1 MSDKIQLIAMR
12 MRDLREISGMSAE
25 EVAEKSGVNVDVY
38 KEYESGSRDFSFSH
52 LFNIAETLGVDISDL
67 LTGESPRLR
76 GYELTFQNAKLVP
89 SIFNTLFYVI
99 VGTLGGLVITG
110 MAAFVLSRK
119 NFMLKNIIM
128 KLIMFTMFF
137 SGGIIPLFFV
147 VRQIG
152 IYDTRWAFLL
162 PWIMSAYNM
171 IIMRTFFL
179 GIPESLEESA
189 TLDGATDLQIFFKI
203 YVPLSTAVIAVIA
216 MYYGVA
222 WWNSW
227 YQSLVFQ
234 PSNSLW
240 PLQMILREVL
250 ITNTKSATTDVTS
263 MAEESYTRELVKY
276 CTVVVSTV
284 PILIIYPFLQRYFV
298 KGVMIGAVKG

>member
-1 MSDKIQLIAMR
+1 MSKQVGRKPSSYIADAIIVIIMLAL
-12 MRDLREISGMSAE
+12 MFIT
-25 EVAEKSGVNVDVY
+25 VY
-38 KEYESGSRDFSFSH
+38 PLLYTVFASFSD
-52 LFNIAETLGVDISDL
+52 AKQL
-67 LTGESPRLR
+67 LKLEGPMWWPLEPFTLR

-171 IIMRTFFL
+171 IIMRTFFM

>member
-1 MSDKIQLIAMR
+1 MSKQIGRKPSAYIA
-12 MRDLREISGMSAE
+12 
-25 EVAEKSGVNVDVY
+25 DVIIIIVMLALMFITVY
-38 KEYESGSRDFSFSH
+38 PLLYTLFASFSD
-52 LFNIAETLGVDISDL
+52 AKL
-67 LTGESPRLR
+67 LLKLEGPLWWPLAPYTLR
-76 GYELTFQNAKLVP
+76 GYELTFQNAKLIP

-99 VGTLGGLVITG
+99 VGTLIGLVITG

-171 IIMRTFFL
+171 IIMRTFFM

-234 PSNSLW
+234 PSNTLW

-250 ITNTKSATTDVTS
+250 ITNTKAATTDVTS

-284 PILIIYPFLQRYFV
+284 PILVIYPFLQRYFV

>member
-1 MSDKIQLIAMR
+1 MSKPIGRKPTELIA
-12 MRDLREISGMSAE
+12 
-25 EVAEKSGVNVDVY
+25 DVIIIIAMLALMFITVY
-38 KEYESGSRDFSFSH
+38 PLLYTLFASFSD
-52 LFNIAETLGVDISDL
+52 AKSL
-67 LTGESPRLR
+67 LKVEGPLWGPLQPYTLR
-76 GYELTFQNAKLVP
+76 GYELTFQNAKLGV
-89 SIFNTLFYVI
+89 SVLNTLFYVI
-99 VGTLGGLVITG
+99 VGTFMGLIITG

-147 VRQIG
+147 VRNIG

-162 PWIMSAYNM
+162 PWAMSAYNM

-189 TLDGATDLQIFFKI
+189 TLDGATDLQIFFRI

-234 PSNSLW
+234 PTSTLW

-284 PILIIYPFLQRYFV
+284 PILVIYPFLQRYFV

>member
-1 MSDKIQLIAMR
+1 MSKQVGRKPSSYITDAIIVIIMLALMFIT
-12 MRDLREISGMSAE
+12 
-25 EVAEKSGVNVDVY
+25 VY
-38 KEYESGSRDFSFSH
+38 PLLYTVFASFSD
-52 LFNIAETLGVDISDL
+52 AKQL
-67 LTGESPRLR
+67 LKLEGPMWWPLEPFTLR

-298 KGVMIGAVKG
+298 KGVMLGSLKE

>member
-1 MSDKIQLIAMR
+1 MSKPIGRKPTELIA
-12 MRDLREISGMSAE
+12 
-25 EVAEKSGVNVDVY
+25 DVIIIIAMLALMFITVY
-38 KEYESGSRDFSFSH
+38 PLLYTLFASFSD
-52 LFNIAETLGVDISDL
+52 AKSL
-67 LTGESPRLR
+67 LKVEGPLWGPLQPYTLR
-76 GYELTFQNAKLVP
+76 GYELTFQNAKLGV
-89 SIFNTLFYVI
+89 SVLNTLFYVL
-99 VGTLGGLVITG
+99 VGTFMGLIITG

-147 VRQIG
+147 VRNIG

-162 PWIMSAYNM
+162 PWAMSAYNM

-189 TLDGATDLQIFFKI
+189 TLDGATDLQIFFRI

-234 PSNSLW
+234 PTSTLW

-284 PILIIYPFLQRYFV
+284 PILVIYPFLQRYFV

>member
-1 MSDKIQLIAMR
+1 MS
-12 MRDLREISGMSAE
+12 
-25 EVAEKSGVNVDVY
+25 V
-38 KEYESGSRDFSFSH
+38 H
-52 LFNIAETLGVDISDL
+52 
-67 LTGESPRLR
+67 
-76 GYELTFQNAKLVP
+76 
-89 SIFNTLFYVI
+89 NTLFYVL
-99 VGTLGGLVITG
+99 VGTFMGLIITG

-147 VRQIG
+147 VRNIG

-162 PWIMSAYNM
+162 PWAMSAYNM

-189 TLDGATDLQIFFKI
+189 TLDGATDLQIFFRI

-234 PSNSLW
+234 PTSTLW

-284 PILIIYPFLQRYFV
+284 PILVIYPFLQRYFV

>member
-1 MSDKIQLIAMR
+1 MSKQVGRKPSSYITDAIIVIIMLALMFIT
-12 MRDLREISGMSAE
+12 
-25 EVAEKSGVNVDVY
+25 VY
-38 KEYESGSRDFSFSH
+38 PLLDTVCASFSD
-52 LFNIAETLGVDISDL
+52 AKQL
-67 LTGESPRLR
+67 LKLEGPMWWPLEPFTLR

-222 WWNSW
+222 WRNSW

-240 PLQMILREVL
+240 PLQMVLREVL

>member
-1 MSDKIQLIAMR
+1 MSKPIGRKPTEMIADVIIIIAMLAL
-12 MRDLREISGMSAE
+12 MFIT
-25 EVAEKSGVNVDVY
+25 VY
-38 KEYESGSRDFSFSH
+38 PLLYTLFASFSD
-52 LFNIAETLGVDISDL
+52 AKSL
-67 LTGESPRLR
+67 LKVEGPLWGPLPPYTLR
-76 GYELTFQNAKLVP
+76 GYELTFQNAKLGV
-89 SIFNTLFYVI
+89 SVLNTLFYVL
-99 VGTLGGLVITG
+99 VGTFMGLIITG

-147 VRQIG
+147 VRNIG

-162 PWIMSAYNM
+162 PWAMSAYNM

-189 TLDGATDLQIFFKI
+189 TLDGATDLQIFFRI

-234 PSNSLW
+234 PTNTLW

-284 PILIIYPFLQRYFV
+284 PILVIYPFLQRYFV

>member
-1 MSDKIQLIAMR
+1 MSKPIGRKPTELIA
-12 MRDLREISGMSAE
+12 
-25 EVAEKSGVNVDVY
+25 DVIIIIAMLALMFITVY
-38 KEYESGSRDFSFSH
+38 PLLYTLFASFSD
-52 LFNIAETLGVDISDL
+52 AKGL
-67 LTGESPRLR
+67 LKFEGPLWGPLKPYTLR
-76 GYELTFQNAKLVP
+76 GYELTFQNAKLGV
-89 SIFNTLFYVI
+89 SVLNTLFYVI
-99 VGTLGGLVITG
+99 VGTFMGLIITG

-147 VRQIG
+147 VRNIG

-162 PWIMSAYNM
+162 PWAMSAYNM

-189 TLDGATDLQIFFKI
+189 TLDGATDLQIFFRI

-234 PSNSLW
+234 PTSTLW

-284 PILIIYPFLQRYFV
+284 PILVIYPFLQRYFV
-298 KGVMIGAVKG
+298 KGVMVGSIKG

>member
-1 MSDKIQLIAMR
+1 MSKPIGRKPTELIA
-12 MRDLREISGMSAE
+12 
-25 EVAEKSGVNVDVY
+25 DVIIIIAMLALMFITVY
-38 KEYESGSRDFSFSH
+38 PLLYTLFASFSD
-52 LFNIAETLGVDISDL
+52 AKGL
-67 LTGESPRLR
+67 LKFEGPLWGPLKPYTLR
-76 GYELTFQNAKLVP
+76 GYELTFQNAKLGV
-89 SIFNTLFYVI
+89 SVLNTLFSVI
-99 VGTLGGLVITG
+99 VGTFMGLIITG

-147 VRQIG
+147 VRNIG

-162 PWIMSAYNM
+162 PWAMSAYNM

-189 TLDGATDLQIFFKI
+189 TLDGATDLQIFFRI

-234 PSNSLW
+234 PTSTLW

-284 PILIIYPFLQRYFV
+284 PILVIYPFLQRSFV

>member
-1 MSDKIQLIAMR
+1 MAKQIGRTTSERI
-12 MRDLREISGMSAE
+12 
-25 EVAEKSGVNVDVY
+25 VDVIIIVAMTALMFITVY
-38 KEYESGSRDFSFSH
+38 PLLYTLFASFSDAKK
-52 LFNIAETLGVDISDL
+52 LLNVTGPLWWPIAPYTLQ
-67 LTGESPRLR
+67 
-76 GYELTFQNAKLVP
+76 GYQLTFSNAKLASSVW
-89 SIFNTLFYVI
+89 NTIWYVLI
-99 VGTLGGLVITG
+99 GTAGGLLITG

-147 VRQIG
+147 VKNIG
-152 IYDTRWAFLL
+152 IYNTRWAFIL
-162 PWIMSAYNM
+162 PWAMSAYNM

-189 TLDGATDLQIFFKI
+189 LLDGATDLQIFFRI

-227 YQSLVFQ
+227 YQSLIFQ
-234 PSNSLW
+234 PDNKLW

-250 ITNTKSATTDVTS
+250 ITNTKTSTVDVTT
-263 MAEESYTRELVKY
+263 MAEEAYYRELVKY
-276 CTVVVSTV
+276 CTVIVATV
-284 PILIIYPFLQRYFV
+284 PILVIYPFLQRYFV

>member
-1 MSDKIQLIAMR
+1 MSKQVGRKPSSYIADAIIVIIMLAL
-12 MRDLREISGMSAE
+12 MFIT
-25 EVAEKSGVNVDVY
+25 VY
-38 KEYESGSRDFSFSH
+38 PLLYTVFASFSD
-52 LFNIAETLGVDISDL
+52 AKQL
-67 LTGESPRLR
+67 LKLEGPMWWPLEPFTLR

-240 PLQMILREVL
+240 PLQMVLREVL

>member
-1 MSDKIQLIAMR
+1 MSKQVGRKPSSYITDAIIVIIMLALMFIT
-12 MRDLREISGMSAE
+12 
-25 EVAEKSGVNVDVY
+25 VY
-38 KEYESGSRDFSFSH
+38 PLLYTVFASFSD
-52 LFNIAETLGVDISDL
+52 AKQL
-67 LTGESPRLR
+67 LKLEGPMWWPLEPFTLR

-99 VGTLGGLVITG
+99 VGTLAGLVITG

-171 IIMRTFFL
+171 IIMRTFFM

>member
-1 MSDKIQLIAMR
+1 MSKPIGRKPTEIIADVIIIIAMLAL
-12 MRDLREISGMSAE
+12 MFIT
-25 EVAEKSGVNVDVY
+25 VY
-38 KEYESGSRDFSFSH
+38 PLLYTLFASFSD
-52 LFNIAETLGVDISDL
+52 AKGL
-67 LTGESPRLR
+67 LKFEGPLWGPLKPYTLR
-76 GYELTFQNAKLVP
+76 GYELTFQNAKLGV
-89 SIFNTLFYVI
+89 SVLNTLFYVI
-99 VGTLGGLVITG
+99 VGTFMGLIITG

-147 VRQIG
+147 VRNIG

-162 PWIMSAYNM
+162 PWAMSAYNM

-189 TLDGATDLQIFFKI
+189 TLDGATDLQIFFRI

-234 PSNSLW
+234 PTSTLW

-284 PILIIYPFLQRYFV
+284 PILVIYPFLQRYFV

>member
-1 MSDKIQLIAMR
+1 MSKQVGRKPSSYIADAIIVIIMLAL
-12 MRDLREISGMSAE
+12 MFIT
-25 EVAEKSGVNVDVY
+25 VY
-38 KEYESGSRDFSFSH
+38 PLLYTVFASFSD
-52 LFNIAETLGVDISDL
+52 AKQL
-67 LTGESPRLR
+67 LKLEGPMWWPLEPFTLR

-189 TLDGATDLQIFFKI
+189 TLDGATDLQIFFQI

-240 PLQMILREVL
+240 PLQMVLREVL

>member
-1 MSDKIQLIAMR
+1 MSKQVGRKPSSYIADAIIVIIMLAL
-12 MRDLREISGMSAE
+12 MFIT
-25 EVAEKSGVNVDVY
+25 VY
-38 KEYESGSRDFSFSH
+38 PLLYTVFASFSD
-52 LFNIAETLGVDISDL
+52 AKQL
-67 LTGESPRLR
+67 LKLEGPMWWPLEPFTLR

-99 VGTLGGLVITG
+99 VGTLAGLVITG

-240 PLQMILREVL
+240 PLQMVLREVL

>member
-1 MSDKIQLIAMR
+1 MSKQVGRKPSSYIADAIIVIIMLAL
-12 MRDLREISGMSAE
+12 MFIT
-25 EVAEKSGVNVDVY
+25 VY
-38 KEYESGSRDFSFSH
+38 PLLYTVFASFSD
-52 LFNIAETLGVDISDL
+52 AKQL
-67 LTGESPRLR
+67 LKLEGPMWWPLEPFTLR

-99 VGTLGGLVITG
+99 IGTLGGLVITG

-189 TLDGATDLQIFFKI
+189 TLDGATDLQIFFQI

>member
-1 MSDKIQLIAMR
+1 MSKQVGRKPSSYIADAIIVIIMLAL
-12 MRDLREISGMSAE
+12 MFIT
-25 EVAEKSGVNVDVY
+25 VY
-38 KEYESGSRDFSFSH
+38 PLLYTVFASFSD
-52 LFNIAETLGVDISDL
+52 AKQL
-67 LTGESPRLR
+67 LKLEGPMWWPLEPFTLR

-119 NFMLKNIIM
+119 NFMLKNVIM

-240 PLQMILREVL
+240 PLQMVLREVL

>member
-1 MSDKIQLIAMR
+1 MSKQVGRKPSSYITDAIIVIIMLALMFIT
-12 MRDLREISGMSAE
+12 
-25 EVAEKSGVNVDVY
+25 VY
-38 KEYESGSRDFSFSH
+38 PLLYTVFASFSD
-52 LFNIAETLGVDISDL
+52 AKQL
-67 LTGESPRLR
+67 LKLEGPLWWPLEPFTLR
-76 GYELTFQNAKLVP
+76 GYERTFQNAKLVP

-171 IIMRTFFL
+171 IIMRTFFM

>member
-1 MSDKIQLIAMR
+1 MSKQVGRKPSSYIT
-12 MRDLREISGMSAE
+12 
-25 EVAEKSGVNVDVY
+25 DVIIVIIMLALMFITVY
-38 KEYESGSRDFSFSH
+38 PLLYTVFASFSD
-52 LFNIAETLGVDISDL
+52 AKQL
-67 LTGESPRLR
+67 LKLEGPMWWPLEPFTLR

-234 PSNSLW
+234 PSSSLW

>member
-1 MSDKIQLIAMR
+1 MSKQVGRKPSSYIADAIIVIM
-12 MRDLREISGMSAE
+12 MLALMFIT
-25 EVAEKSGVNVDVY
+25 VY
-38 KEYESGSRDFSFSH
+38 PLLYTVFASFSD
-52 LFNIAETLGVDISDL
+52 AKQL
-67 LTGESPRLR
+67 LKLEGPMWWPLEPFTLR

-240 PLQMILREVL
+240 PLQMVLREVL

>member
-1 MSDKIQLIAMR
+1 MSKQVGRKPSSYITDAIIVIIMLALMFIT
-12 MRDLREISGMSAE
+12 
-25 EVAEKSGVNVDVY
+25 VY
-38 KEYESGSRDFSFSH
+38 PLLYTVFASFSD
-52 LFNIAETLGVDISDL
+52 AKQL
-67 LTGESPRLR
+67 LKLEGPMWWPLEPFTLR

-234 PSNSLW
+234 PSSSLW

>member
-1 MSDKIQLIAMR
+1 MSKQVGRKPSSYITDAIIVIIMLALMFIT
-12 MRDLREISGMSAE
+12 
-25 EVAEKSGVNVDVY
+25 VY
-38 KEYESGSRDFSFSH
+38 PLLYTVFASFSD
-52 LFNIAETLGVDISDL
+52 AKQL
-67 LTGESPRLR
+67 LKLEGPMWWPLEPFTLR

-137 SGGIIPLFFV
+137 SGGIIPLFIV

-240 PLQMILREVL
+240 PLQMVLREVL

>member
-1 MSDKIQLIAMR
+1 MSKQVGRKPSSYITDAIIVIIMLALMFIT
-12 MRDLREISGMSAE
+12 
-25 EVAEKSGVNVDVY
+25 VY
-38 KEYESGSRDFSFSH
+38 PLLYTVFASFSD
-52 LFNIAETLGVDISDL
+52 AKQL
-67 LTGESPRLR
+67 LKLEGPMWWPLEPFTLR

-189 TLDGATDLQIFFKI
+189 TLDGATALQIFFKI

-240 PLQMILREVL
+240 PLQMVLREVL

>member
-1 MSDKIQLIAMR
+1 MSKQVGRKPSSYITDAIIVIIMLALMFIT
-12 MRDLREISGMSAE
+12 
-25 EVAEKSGVNVDVY
+25 VY
-38 KEYESGSRDFSFSH
+38 PLLYTVFASFSD
-52 LFNIAETLGVDISDL
+52 AKQL
-67 LTGESPRLR
+67 LKLEGPMWWPLEPFTLR

-240 PLQMILREVL
+240 PLQMVLREVL

>member
-1 MSDKIQLIAMR
+1 MSKPIGRKPTEIIADVIIIIAMLAL
-12 MRDLREISGMSAE
+12 MFIT
-25 EVAEKSGVNVDVY
+25 VY
-38 KEYESGSRDFSFSH
+38 PLLYTLFASFSD
-52 LFNIAETLGVDISDL
+52 AKSL
-67 LTGESPRLR
+67 LKVEGPLWGPLQPYTLR
-76 GYELTFQNAKLVP
+76 GYELTFQNAKLGMSVL
-89 SIFNTLFYVI
+89 NTLFYVI
-99 VGTLGGLVITG
+99 VGTFMGLIITG

-147 VRQIG
+147 VRNIG

-162 PWIMSAYNM
+162 PWAMSAYNM

-189 TLDGATDLQIFFKI
+189 TLDGATDLQIFFRI

-234 PSNSLW
+234 PTSTLW

-284 PILIIYPFLQRYFV
+284 PILVIYPFLQRYFV

>member
-1 MSDKIQLIAMR
+1 MSKPIGRKPTELIA
-12 MRDLREISGMSAE
+12 
-25 EVAEKSGVNVDVY
+25 DVIIIIAMLALMFITVY
-38 KEYESGSRDFSFSH
+38 PLLYTLFASFSD
-52 LFNIAETLGVDISDL
+52 AKGL
-67 LTGESPRLR
+67 LKFEGPLWGPLKPYTLR
-76 GYELTFQNAKLVP
+76 GYELTFQNAKLGV
-89 SIFNTLFYVI
+89 SVINTLFYVL
-99 VGTLGGLVITG
+99 VGTFMGLIITG

-147 VRQIG
+147 VRNIG

-162 PWIMSAYNM
+162 PWAMSAYNM

-189 TLDGATDLQIFFKI
+189 TLDGATDLQIFFRI

-234 PSNSLW
+234 PTNTLW

-284 PILIIYPFLQRYFV
+284 PILVIYPFLQRYFV

>member
-1 MSDKIQLIAMR
+1 MSKPIGRKPTEIIADVIIIIAMLAL
-12 MRDLREISGMSAE
+12 MFIT
-25 EVAEKSGVNVDVY
+25 VY
-38 KEYESGSRDFSFSH
+38 PLLYTLFASFSD
-52 LFNIAETLGVDISDL
+52 AKSL
-67 LTGESPRLR
+67 LKVEGPLWGPLQPYTLR
-76 GYELTFQNAKLVP
+76 GYELTFQNAKLGMSVL
-89 SIFNTLFYVI
+89 NTLFYVL
-99 VGTLGGLVITG
+99 VGTFMGLIITG

-147 VRQIG
+147 VRNIG

-162 PWIMSAYNM
+162 PWAMSAYNM

-189 TLDGATDLQIFFKI
+189 TLDGATDLQIFFRI

-234 PSNSLW
+234 PTSTLW

-284 PILIIYPFLQRYFV
+284 PILVIYPFLQRYFV

>member
-1 MSDKIQLIAMR
+1 MSKQVGRKPSSYITDAIIVIIMLALMFIT
-12 MRDLREISGMSAE
+12 
-25 EVAEKSGVNVDVY
+25 VY
-38 KEYESGSRDFSFSH
+38 PLLYTVFASFSD
-52 LFNIAETLGVDISDL
+52 AKQL
-67 LTGESPRLR
+67 LKLEGPMWWPLEPFTLR

-240 PLQMILREVL
+240 PLQMVLREVL

-284 PILIIYPFLQRYFV
+284 PILIIYPVLQRYFV

>member
-1 MSDKIQLIAMR
+1 MSKPIGRKPTELIA
-12 MRDLREISGMSAE
+12 
-25 EVAEKSGVNVDVY
+25 DVIIIIAMLALMFITVY
-38 KEYESGSRDFSFSH
+38 PLLYTLFASFSD
-52 LFNIAETLGVDISDL
+52 AKGL
-67 LTGESPRLR
+67 LKFEGPLWGPLKPYTLR
-76 GYELTFQNAKLVP
+76 GYELTFQNAKLGV
-89 SIFNTLFYVI
+89 SVLNTLFYVI
-99 VGTLGGLVITG
+99 VGTFMGLIITG

-147 VRQIG
+147 VRNIG

-162 PWIMSAYNM
+162 PWAMSAYNM

-189 TLDGATDLQIFFKI
+189 TLDGATDLQIFFRI

-234 PSNSLW
+234 PTNTLW

-284 PILIIYPFLQRYFV
+284 PILVI
-298 KGVMIGAVKG
+298 

>member
-1 MSDKIQLIAMR
+1 MSKQVGRKPSSYIADAIIIILMLVL
-12 MRDLREISGMSAE
+12 MFIT
-25 EVAEKSGVNVDVY
+25 VY
-38 KEYESGSRDFSFSH
+38 PLLYTVFASFSD
-52 LFNIAETLGVDISDL
+52 AKQL
-67 LTGESPRLR
+67 LKLEGPMWWPLEPFTLR

-240 PLQMILREVL
+240 PLQMVLREVL